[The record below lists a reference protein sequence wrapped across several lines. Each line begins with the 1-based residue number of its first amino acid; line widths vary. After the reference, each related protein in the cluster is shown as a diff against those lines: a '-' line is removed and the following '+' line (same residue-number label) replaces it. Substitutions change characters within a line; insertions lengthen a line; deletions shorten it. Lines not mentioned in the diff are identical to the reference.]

1 MRQYFP
7 GFGDGAGESHFGAGA
22 PPRVRVLIA
31 LADDE
36 LRTALLDL
44 VQAENFSKIQA
55 TTGQTLVN
63 VASRTRPSLIIMSSS
78 YPDLHGQKA
87 ILRLRRFTNAYV
99 VVIDFFADEDG
110 RIAMLKDG
118 ADQIIDGRLGHHELR
133 ARVRSLL
140 RRLRWVPS
148 PAIAADEEEGTSS
161 TASDL
166 DVEGLDGVAGPLV
179 LVSDGVVLDAK
190 NHRCWVE
197 DVEVRLSNTEHRLL
211 LTLMYGHPDGTGN
224 LFTRGELLA
233 ATSGARTA
241 STTDDKANRS
251 LEVHMGNLRKKL
263 GENVRDPRRIRTVH
277 GVGYHWMKPVEL
289 NREQTET

>member
-1 MRQYFP
+1 M
-7 GFGDGAGESHFGAGA
+7 
-22 PPRVRVLIA
+22 RVLIA
-31 LADDE
+31 LVDDE

-55 TTGQTLVN
+55 TTGRALVN

-78 YPDLHGQKA
+78 YQDLHGQKA
-87 ILRLRRFTNAYV
+87 ILRLRRFTNAYIA
-99 VVIDFFADEDG
+99 VIDFFADEEG

-118 ADQIIDGRLGHHELR
+118 ADQIIDGRLGQHELR

-148 PAIAADEEEGTSS
+148 PVAEQSGAVPFSGPSGDAGGSPFDP
-161 TASDL
+161 L
-166 DVEGLDGVAGPLV
+166 EGLDDDGTLSTAADVDPGSIDGIAGPLV

-190 NHRCWVE
+190 NHRCWVDE
-197 DVEVRLSNTEHRLL
+197 VEVRLSNTEHRLL

-224 LFTRGELLA
+224 MFTRRELLA
-233 ATSGARTA
+233 ATCGVRTA
-241 STTDDKANRS
+241 SAMDDKANRS

-277 GVGYHWMKPVEL
+277 GVGYHWMHPVEL
-289 NREQTET
+289 TRE